1 MTDPQPLRLDY
12 DDPVF
17 RHGTE
22 AHALD
27 HSILR
32 PEFSDVHPYV
42 ADRLAQE
49 ANGPVLDLGCGPAK
63 LGKLLTARSVPWT
76 GLDQSPTRLRLG
88 EGPRVL
94 GDACHLP
101 FADAT
106 FGAVATLYTLYHFAD
121 PIVPMREAHRTM
133 RPGAVFVTCAPSAFD
148 DPELAKFLPPR
159 VPETFDSDSGPA
171 MVARVFRDVEVKRWE
186 MPLMRFPNAEGV
198 WNYLVA
204 HMLEPDAASE
214 AAAKLSYP
222 FWLTK
227 RGATIWARK

>member
-1 MTDPQPLRLDY
+1 MTERQPIPLDY

-22 AHALD
+22 SHALD

-32 PEFSDVHPYV
+32 PEFADVHPYV
-42 ADRLAQE
+42 ADRLTQE
-49 ANGPVLDLGCGPAK
+49 ANGLVLDLGCGPTK
-63 LGKLLTARSVPWT
+63 LGRLLSARGVPWL
-76 GLDQSPTRLRLG
+76 GIDQSPMRLRLG

-94 GDACHLP
+94 GDGCRLP
-101 FADAT
+101 FVDGA

-121 PIVPMREAHRTM
+121 PRVPLRETHRVMRSD
-133 RPGAVFVTCAPSAFD
+133 AVFVTCAPSEFD
-148 DPELAKFLPPR
+148 DPELAEFLPPK
-159 VPETFDSDSGPA
+159 VPETFDSDTGPDV
-171 MVARVFRDVEVKRWE
+171 VAEVFREVEVKRWE
-186 MPLMRFPNAEGV
+186 MPLMRFPNADGV

-204 HMLEPDAASE
+204 HLVDPEAATD
-214 AAAKLSYP
+214 AAAKLRYP